1 MSRQAHGHT
10 TAAWT
15 GVVIAFVGFCISGV
29 GMIMASPVIVIA
41 GLVVVLAGGAAGL
54 AMKAAGMG
62 RQPDPKVEQIKAE
75 YRALRTAQTGAPEA
89 VTANA

>member
-10 TAAWT
+10 PAAWT
-15 GVVIAFVGFCISGV
+15 GVVVSFAGFCVAGV
-29 GMIMASPVIVIA
+29 GMIMASPIIVIA
-41 GLVVVLAGGAAGL
+41 GLVVVVAGGVVGM

-62 RQPDPKVEQIKAE
+62 KQPDPKVEQIKAE
-75 YRALRTAQTGAPEA
+75 YRALRTAQAGTAEA